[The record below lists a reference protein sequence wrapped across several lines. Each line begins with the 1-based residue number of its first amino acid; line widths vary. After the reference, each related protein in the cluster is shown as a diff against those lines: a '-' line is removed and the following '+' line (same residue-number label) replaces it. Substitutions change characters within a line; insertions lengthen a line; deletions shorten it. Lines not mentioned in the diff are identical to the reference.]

1 MTREIKV
8 PLFVTLPRKTKP
20 SKKVWLNLNVYR
32 NLNKFTENDCKKA
45 FYLAIK
51 DRLPTEKLGQIRVD
65 CQIFKCMSKKGL
77 KKRLDKSNVY
87 AILSKY
93 FFDSLVEN
101 GNLSDD
107 NDEVIRTE
115 AILPTKY
122 LEYGSEEY
130 AEFIIYD

>member
-1 MTREIKV
+1 
-8 PLFVTLPRKTKP
+8 
-20 SKKVWLNLNVYR
+20 
-32 NLNKFTENDCKKA
+32 
-45 FYLAIK
+45 
-51 DRLPTEKLGQIRVD
+51 
-65 CQIFKCMSKKGL
+65 MSKKGL

-107 NDEVIRTE
+107 NDEVIQTE
-115 AILPTKY
+115 IILPTKY

-130 AEFIIYD
+130 AKFIIYD